1 MRSINIT
8 SLNNTELLYVP
19 TVLDYFELM
28 KPRVMSLVV
37 FTTIVGMYLAPNN
50 IHPVLCIFSILAIA
64 LGAGSAGAINQWIDQ
79 DIDSIMIRTKTRPI
93 PSGRVCL
100 LYTSPSP
107 RD

>member
-37 FTTIVGMYLAPNN
+37 FTAFVGYYNAAPVLGNSINPYLAL
-50 IHPVLCIFSILAIA
+50 IGIFAIA
-64 LGAGSAGAINQWIDQ
+64 LEQVRLVFLING
-79 DIDSIMIRTKTRPI
+79 MTKT
-93 PSGRVCL
+93 L
-100 LYTSPSP
+100 MF
-107 RD
+107 